1 MFARLALF
9 ACGLVLAS
17 SLTAVPD
24 ARAQCRLCDK
34 PTTAPDAATPEG
46 PIDLQIEASLDF
58 DRLVVVG
65 DGNGTATL
73 RPDGSRLASGS
84 VEVISGRAM
93 VGEARV
99 RGEPGRMVRVDFPK
113 RVELHSV
120 QGARIS
126 IDEIVT
132 DLDSVA
138 RLDSAGNLTFRFGG
152 RVHLSG
158 NSDGDFRGDL
168 PITVEYL

>member
-1 MFARLALF
+1 MSARLALI
-9 ACGLVLAS
+9 ALGLLLAS

-34 PTTAPDAATPEG
+34 PTTIPDPSAAEG
-46 PIDLQIEASLDF
+46 PIDLQIEAGLDF
-58 DRLVVVG
+58 DRLVVMG
-65 DGNGTATL
+65 EGSGTATI
-73 RPDGSRLASGS
+73 RPDGTRQASGS

-93 VGEARV
+93 VGVARV
-99 RGEPGRMVRVDFPK
+99 RGEPGRMVRVDFPS
-113 RVELHSV
+113 RIELYSVE
-120 QGARIS
+120 GARIS

-132 DLDSVA
+132 DLDSAA
-138 RLDSAGNLTFRFGG
+138 RLDSAGNMSFRFGG